1 MPEETQTPANR
12 AEYLAEKYV
21 KQPSSR
27 KRRRHPMD
35 DYLWEFHESIERLR
49 RADEV
54 LEFLD
59 RTARDPYTTLRS
71 VDEVLNDAEYGLQN
85 AQAALDA
92 SGFLEML
99 DDHLESVMSAVDPE
113 LLPPGEAA
121 VLDYLGF
128 PRLARYVREETDL
141 VGTEWRAGTARGV
154 WIAREFREQPAT
166 RMFEVSIERIQRH
179 RTELREHAA
188 TNPPTDQAGRPGAR
202 DVEPQPRKSRRWWK
216 GLGQIVEGATLAV
229 ADAGLAVGLYKVQI
243 PEETQLA
250 GTVVSVGAGI
260 GKVMNGVGDL
270 LKE

>member
-1 MPEETQTPANR
+1 MPEDPQAPATR
-12 AEYLAEKYV
+12 AGYLAAKYI

-35 DYLWEFHESIERLR
+35 DRLWEFHESIERLR

-59 RTARDPYTTLRS
+59 RTERDPYTTLRS
-71 VDEVLNDAEYGLQN
+71 VDEVLSDVEYGLQN
-85 AQAALDA
+85 AQAALA
-92 SGFLEML
+92 SSGFLDML
-99 DDHLESVMSAVDPE
+99 DDHLESVLTAVDPD
-113 LLPPGEAA
+113 LLPAAEAA
-121 VLDYLGF
+121 ILDELGF
-128 PRLARYVREETDL
+128 PRLARFVREEADL
-141 VGTEWRAGTARGV
+141 VGSEWRAGTARGLWV
-154 WIAREFREQPAT
+154 VREFREQPAS
-166 RMFEVSIERIQRH
+166 RVFEVSIERVQRH
-179 RTELREHAA
+179 RTEIREHAA
-188 TNPPTDQAGRPGAR
+188 RIAETEQAGRTGR
-202 DVEPQPRKSRRWWK
+202 ETEPQPRKSRRWWK

-250 GTVVSVGAGI
+250 GTVISVGAGI